1 MGNINTRQGASRVC
15 LLYILA
21 VVLSESDRK
30 WRYLATYKSRRGCQ
44 YDIRPG
50 FSNRKFHFI
59 SLHLT
64 KSH

>member
-21 VVLSESDRK
+21 IVLSESDRK
-30 WRYLATYKSRRGCQ
+30 MALLVATYKSRRGCQ

-50 FSNRKFHFI
+50 FFKSQV